1 MEETVETSD
10 SIELTQEEKD
20 ALAVQMNHIETAKQ
34 EKLRKAKDSMIKKK
48 VSIIKSILLLVDT
61 QIDYYS
67 KQKDDS
73 EEETKKHTDALTSLR
88 EIISRNFDE
97 LVTIL
102 DGEDHPMVDTI
113 RINLS
118 SIDSI
123 IKQFTPEQKK
133 DYIVVLKDTYVKLED
148 YNQLATLVLEMKEEL
163 DNTKSRLAFIN
174 QKVSAMYSRSYNID
188 DKHYEYFKK
197 RSSIDLSNSID
208 KSLMQSIRR
217 IAIDNQDERASEW
230 AHLDLN
236 RTARQFNSGVV
247 RQNYNEM
254 MSPLGIV
261 QDAYAQRF
269 QGVVDSNTVRPSEI
283 EPPVPPTPDAPPF

>member
-20 ALAVQMNHIETAKQ
+20 ALAVQMNHIETARQ

-123 IKQFTPEQKK
+123 IKQFTPEQKTAFIK
-133 DYIVVLKDTYVKLED
+133 TECSGLLTESNHLLSYNEQYYKMFSGNVELINTIIQLKPEDITLKTVGQAERFFKAIEPMLKAWDKNNYIVK
-148 YNQLATLVLEMKEEL
+148 
-163 DNTKSRLAFIN
+163 FC
-174 QKVSAMYSRSYNID
+174 
-188 DKHYEYFKK
+188 
-197 RSSIDLSNSID
+197 SSSND
-208 KSLMQSIRR
+208 AVAKIRANLPKAKQ
-217 IAIDNQDERASEW
+217 IS
-230 AHLDLN
+230 
-236 RTARQFNSGVV
+236 
-247 RQNYNEM
+247 
-254 MSPLGIV
+254 
-261 QDAYAQRF
+261 
-269 QGVVDSNTVRPSEI
+269 
-283 EPPVPPTPDAPPF
+283 VP